1 LKEGD
6 GVKLSN
12 ILKNNQGLTL
22 IEVLV
27 SVTILST
34 VLLVFL
40 NFFFQAGTYT
50 NMNQK
55 KTVAVNVARNALMFM
70 EGQSYLEIKK
80 EFSEVNNGTIEPGE
94 HSLQLKLCAD
104 GYKTFETGLTPPADC
119 KDIPINGTNYE
130 VEIQSE
136 SVSSSQQG
144 ELEYYIP
151 IVAEVR
157 WMTNDQEHST
167 TVDGTVKSE
176 DIR

>member
-1 LKEGD
+1 M
-6 GVKLSN
+6 KLSN

-70 EGQSYLEIKK
+70 EGQSYLEMKK
-80 EFSEVNNGTIEPGE
+80 EFSEVNKGNLEPVD
-94 HSLQLKLCAD
+94 HSLQLQLCAD
-104 GYKTFETGLTPPADC
+104 GYKTFLTGLTPPSDC
-119 KDIPINGTNYE
+119 SDIPINGTNYK
-130 VEIQSE
+130 VEILSE
-136 SVSSSQQG
+136 PVSASRQG

-151 IVAEVR
+151 ITAKVR
-157 WMTNDQEHST
+157 WITNDKEHST
-167 TVDGTVKSE
+167 SVEGTVKSE

>member
-1 LKEGD
+1 M
-6 GVKLSN
+6 KLSN
-12 ILKNNQGLTL
+12 ILRNHQGLTL

-55 KTVAVNVARNALMFM
+55 KTVAVNVARNALMYM
-70 EGQSYLEIKK
+70 ENQSFLEIKR
-80 EFSEVNNGTIEPGE
+80 EFSQVNEGMKDSKD
-94 HSLQLKLCAD
+94 HVVKLKICAD
-104 GYKTFETGLTPPADC
+104 SYKTFSPGDVVPEQQC
-119 KDIPINGTNYE
+119 KDIIINQIAYE
-130 VEIQSE
+130 VEISSE
-136 SVSSSQQG
+136 NVLSPEQG
-144 ELEYYIP
+144 ELDYYIP
-151 IVAEVR
+151 IAVKVR
-157 WMTNDQEHST
+157 WITNDKEFST

>member
-1 LKEGD
+1 M
-6 GVKLSN
+6 KLSN
-12 ILKNNQGLTL
+12 ILRNNQGLTL

-55 KTVAVNVARNALMFM
+55 KTVAVNVARNALMYM
-70 EGQSYLEIKK
+70 EGQSFLETKR
-80 EFSEVNNGTIEPGE
+80 EFAGVNEGSTGQDD
-94 HSLQLKLCAD
+94 HFLLLKICNDA
-104 GYKTFETGLTPPADC
+104 YKTFPSGEAIPSNCRDITINETA
-119 KDIPINGTNYE
+119 YE
-130 VEIQSE
+130 VDIRSE
-136 SVSSSQQG
+136 EVSSRNEE
-144 ELEYYIP
+144 ELDYYIP
-151 IVAEVR
+151 IIAEVR
-157 WMTNDQEHST
+157 WTANEKEFST